1 MLKMVCSLSAI
12 LILFCSN
19 LALAQAPRAIAGE
32 YIVKFKKSS
41 VAGNLRISKLSAGIS
56 VKSTFSGSQML
67 HVKVSGSAARDA
79 LYSNPDVEFIEP
91 NYILS
96 VNPTDSSALG
106 SAPESTDDYSQSNSN
121 VQVRDAWD
129 IQKPY
134 DQGTK
139 TIVAVIDTGLDRN
152 HLLFK
157 DSGAIWENT
166 TEKNGTPG
174 VDDDGNGLIDDIN
187 GWNYVGNNANVH
199 DDNKHGTHVSGIVL
213 GVGQDVT
220 AYPVR
225 ESKVRIL
232 TLKFLDSTGSGSTA
246 NAVSAI
252 YYAVSK
258 GAKVINNSWGGS
270 SYSQSL
276 HEAYTYAYNN
286 GVLIVSAAGNFG
298 TNNDTSPLYPANIDS
313 PNNISVLATT
323 DTDQK
328 AGFSNFG
335 ATTVNIAAPGSMILS
350 SVPGVGCLVPGC
362 FQMMSGTSMATPFVA
377 GLAALVSREAPQLSA
392 YQIRSI
398 ILGSVDTISLLSG
411 KITTGGRANAFK
423 ATVSA
428 KAQASTTAWS
438 PAYVP
443 DYSKA
448 TRNVASDEDS
458 SSAPAAGCGLVKA
471 LIDSAGGGNGSGAAA
486 SDLAVILSIL
496 LLPLVIALNLRS
508 KELFKATN
516 RRVYER
522 FAVNKNAIVEVYG
535 EKISITTEDIS
546 LGGIS
551 FRASMNLQKG
561 QVVRVRLGD
570 HSDEKIAAE
579 VVWCSAA
586 QAYGLKFLNIS
597 DSIKY
602 QIRSWTVG
610 LVPSL

>member
-1 MLKMVCSLSAI
+1 MSKMICSLSAI
-12 LILFCSN
+12 LMLFFSN
-19 LALAQAPRAIAGE
+19 LVLAQAPRSVAGE
-32 YIVKFKKSS
+32 YIVKFKKSATGS
-41 VAGNLRISKLSAGIS
+41 SRISKLSAGVL
-56 VKSTFSGSQML
+56 VKSTFSGSEMV

-96 VNPTDSSALG
+96 VNPTEVSALG
-106 SAPESTDDYSQSNSN
+106 SAPESTDDYNQSNAN
-121 VQVRDAWD
+121 VQVKDAWN

-166 TEKNGTPG
+166 TEINGVAG

-187 GWNYVGNNANVH
+187 GWNYVANTANVH

-220 AYPVR
+220 SYPVR
-225 ESKVRIL
+225 ESKVKIL
-232 TLKFLDSTGSGSTA
+232 PLKFLDSAGSGSTA

-276 HEAYTYAYNN
+276 HEAYTYAYNH
-286 GVLIVSAAGNFG
+286 GVLIVSAAGNYG
-298 TNNDTSPLYPANIDS
+298 TNNDTSPLYPANMDS
-313 PNNISVLATT
+313 PNNISVLAST

-328 AGFSNFG
+328 ANFSNYG

-350 SVPGVGCLVPGC
+350 SVPGTGCLVPGC

-377 GLAALVSREAPQLSA
+377 GLAALVVREAPQLSA
-392 YQIRSI
+392 YQVRSI
-398 ILGSVDTISLLSG
+398 VLGSIDTISSLSG
-411 KITTGGRANAFK
+411 KVSTGGRVNAYK
-423 ATVSA
+423 TTVSA
-428 KAQASTTAWS
+428 KAQAATATWS

-443 DYSKA
+443 DYNKA
-448 TRNVASDEDS
+448 SRNVASDAE
-458 SSAPAAGCGLVKA
+458 SSAPAGGCGLVKA
-471 LIDSAGGGNGSGAAA
+471 LTDNAGGGGNGSAA
-486 SDLAVILSIL
+486 SDLAVILSIM
-496 LLPLVIALNLRS
+496 LLPVVIALNLRS
-508 KELFKATN
+508 KELFKASN
-516 RRVYER
+516 RRSYDR
-522 FAVNKNAIVEVYG
+522 FAVNKNAILEIYG
-535 EKISITTEDIS
+535 EKISVTTEDIS

-551 FRASMNLQKG
+551 FRSAMNLQKG

-570 HSDEKIAAE
+570 YGDEKIAAE
-579 VVWCSAA
+579 VVWSSEA
-586 QAYGLKFLNIS
+586 QAYGLKFLNLS
-597 DSIKY
+597 DSIRY
-602 QIRSWTVG
+602 QIRSWTAG
-610 LVPSL
+610 LVPST

>member
-1 MLKMVCSLSAI
+1 MSKMICSLSAI
-12 LILFCSN
+12 LMLFFSN
-19 LALAQAPRAIAGE
+19 LVLAQAPRSVAGE
-32 YIVKFKKSS
+32 YIVKFKKSATGS
-41 VAGNLRISKLSAGIS
+41 SRISKLSAGVL
-56 VKSTFSGSQML
+56 VKSTFSGSEMV

-96 VNPTDSSALG
+96 VNPTEVSALG
-106 SAPESTDDYSQSNSN
+106 SAPESTDDYNQSNAN
-121 VQVRDAWD
+121 VQVKDAWN

-166 TEKNGTPG
+166 TEINGVAG

-187 GWNYVGNNANVH
+187 GWNYVANTANVH

-220 AYPVR
+220 SYPVR
-225 ESKVRIL
+225 ESKVKIL
-232 TLKFLDSTGSGSTA
+232 PLKFLDSAGSGSTA

-276 HEAYTYAYNN
+276 HEAYTYAYNH
-286 GVLIVSAAGNFG
+286 GVLIVSAAGNYG
-298 TNNDTSPLYPANIDS
+298 TNNDTSPLYPANMDS
-313 PNNISVLATT
+313 PNNISVLAST

-328 AGFSNFG
+328 ANFSNYG

-350 SVPGVGCLVPGC
+350 SVPGTGCLVPGC

-377 GLAALVSREAPQLSA
+377 GLAALVVREAPQLSA
-392 YQIRSI
+392 YQVRSI
-398 ILGSVDTISLLSG
+398 VLGSIDTISSLSG
-411 KITTGGRANAFK
+411 KVSTGGRVNAYK
-423 ATVSA
+423 TTVSA
-428 KAQASTTAWS
+428 KAKAATATWS

-443 DYSKA
+443 DYNKA
-448 TRNVASDEDS
+448 SRNVASDAE
-458 SSAPAAGCGLVKA
+458 SSAPAGGCGLVKA
-471 LIDSAGGGNGSGAAA
+471 LTDNAGGGGNGSAA
-486 SDLAVILSIL
+486 SDLAVILSIM
-496 LLPLVIALNLRS
+496 LLPVVIALNLRS
-508 KELFKATN
+508 KELFKASN
-516 RRVYER
+516 RRSYDR
-522 FAVNKNAIVEVYG
+522 FAVNKNAILEIYG
-535 EKISITTEDIS
+535 EKISVTTEDIS

-551 FRASMNLQKG
+551 FRSAMNLQKG

-570 HSDEKIAAE
+570 YGDEKIAAE
-579 VVWCSAA
+579 VVWSSEA
-586 QAYGLKFLNIS
+586 QAYGLKFLNLS
-597 DSIKY
+597 DSIRY
-602 QIRSWTVG
+602 QIRSWTAG
-610 LVPSL
+610 LVPST

>member
-1 MLKMVCSLSAI
+1 MLKKIYSLSAI
-12 LILFCSN
+12 LILFCSHI
-19 LALAQAPRAIAGE
+19 AFAQAPRTVAGE
-32 YIVKFKKSS
+32 YIVKFKKS
-41 VAGNLRISKLSAGIS
+41 AGSSRISKMSAGIS
-56 VKSTFSGSQML
+56 VKSTFSGSEMV

-79 LYSNPDVEFIEP
+79 LYSNPDIEFIEP

-96 VNPTDSSALG
+96 VNPTEVSALG
-106 SAPESTDDYSQSNSN
+106 SAPDSTDDYSQSNSN
-121 VQVRDAWD
+121 VQVRDAWS

-166 TEKNGTPG
+166 AEKNGTPG
-174 VDDDGNGLIDDIN
+174 LDDDGNGLIDDIN
-187 GWNYVGNNANVH
+187 GWNYVANTANVN

-220 AYPVR
+220 SYPVR
-225 ESKVRIL
+225 ESKVKIL
-232 TLKFLDSTGSGSTA
+232 PLKFLDATGSGSTA

-252 YYAVSK
+252 YYAVAK

-276 HEAYTYAYNN
+276 HEAYTYAYNH

-313 PNNISVLATT
+313 PNNISVLAST

-328 AGFSNFG
+328 ASFSNYG
-335 ATTVNIAAPGSMILS
+335 SASVNVAAPGSMILS
-350 SVPGVGCLVPGC
+350 SVPGTGCLVPGC

-377 GLAALVSREAPQLSA
+377 GLAALVVREAPQLSA
-392 YQIRSI
+392 YQVRSI
-398 ILGSVDTISLLSG
+398 VLGSIDTISVLSG
-411 KITTGGRANAFK
+411 KVSTGGRVNAYK

-428 KAQASTTAWS
+428 KAQAGTAAWS

-443 DYSKA
+443 DYNKA
-448 TRNVASDEDS
+448 SRNVASDAE

-471 LIDSAGGGNGSGAAA
+471 LTDSAGGGGNGSAATA
-486 SDLAVILSIL
+486 SDLAVILSIM

-508 KELFKATN
+508 KELFKASN
-516 RRVYER
+516 RRAYDR
-522 FAVNKNAIVEVYG
+522 FAVNKNAILEVYG
-535 EKISITTEDIS
+535 EKISVTTEDIS

-551 FRASMNLQKG
+551 FRSAMNLQKG

-570 HSDEKIAAE
+570 YGDEKIAAE
-579 VVWCSAA
+579 VVWSSEA
-586 QAYGLKFLNIS
+586 QAYGLKFLNLS
-597 DSIKY
+597 DSIRY
-602 QIRSWTVG
+602 QIRTWTVG
-610 LVPSL
+610 LVPST